1 MRSHLARC
9 LIAVGLF
16 LTSSASSADAQ
27 SAATS
32 RPPVTWWGQ
41 VALGAGGAAD
51 SGFYAGAIS
60 AAVQV
65 RHILLMGRIA
75 SLGTEDRTR
84 MEEVGILAGVATRP
98 AVFHAGV
105 AAGLGIA
112 TADEDS
118 SAIALPIEAQLSW
131 RPIPWAGL
139 GARVFANVSRLGNFG
154 GITVALQVGRLR
166 P

>member
-16 LTSSASSADAQ
+16 LTSLTSSSDAQ

-51 SGFYAGAIS
+51 SGFYASAIS

-65 RHILLMGRIA
+65 RHILLMGRMA
-75 SLGTEDRTR
+75 SLGTENRTR
-84 MEEVGILAGVATRP
+84 MGEVGVLVGVATRP
-98 AVFHAGV
+98 AAFHAGI

-112 TADEDS
+112 TADQDS

-139 GARVFANVSRLGNFG
+139 GARLFGNINRMTNFG
-154 GITVALQVGRLR
+154 GVTVALQVGRLR